1 MLSGYSSFLMSKVI
15 SNPNDRV
22 GLILYNVVSCLLM
35 QKHSNNSL
43 KFSNINVVHPL
54 DVVTA
59 ATIKDSNGIKG
70 QFEQKFGFTDKKVPL
85 YEVLWLFNNEIST
98 LYCIV

>member
-22 GLILYNVVSCLLM
+22 GLILYNVVGRRLI
-35 QKHSNNSL
+35 QKNSNNSL
-43 KFSNINVVHPL
+43 KFGGINVAHPL

-59 ATIKDSNGIKG
+59 ATIKDSSNIQS
-70 QFEQKFGFTDKKVPL
+70 QFEQKFGFSDKKVPL

-98 LYCIV
+98 L